1 MFGPSLPQPS
11 ELSSTASFGL
21 YTDYYARRIGLSQ
34 NKLSI
39 CARMSQSRL
48 NKIVNGTIQN
58 VPVET
63 LVSLC
68 LALRLK
74 ENEAIDYLARCE
86 RAFSPAKPVHQCYL
100 ELIRLYSRTRQ
111 DYKGISDKELQM
123 VLNKADDYLMVR
135 GFPALPDCNL

>member
-1 MFGPSLPQPS
+1 MFCSSRPQPS
-11 ELSSTASFGL
+11 ELSNTASFGL
-21 YTDYYARRIGLSQ
+21 YTDYYARRVGLSQ
-34 NKLSI
+34 NKLSV

-68 LALRLK
+68 LALRLN
-74 ENEAIDYLARCE
+74 ENETIDYLARCE

-100 ELIRLYSRTRQ
+100 ELIRLYSQTERNYRC
-111 DYKGISDKELQM
+111 GSNEELQM
-123 VLNKADDYLMVR
+123 VLDEADNYLIAK

>member
-1 MFGPSLPQPS
+1 MFCSSRPQPS
-11 ELSSTASFGL
+11 ELSDTASFGL
-21 YTDYYARRIGLSQ
+21 YTDYYARRVGLSQ
-34 NKLSI
+34 NKLSV

-68 LALRLK
+68 LVLRLN
-74 ENEAIDYLARCE
+74 EGEAIDYLARCE

-100 ELIRLYSRTRQ
+100 DLIRLYSRTEQ
-111 DYKGISDKELQM
+111 DYRGVSDKKLQM
-123 VLNKADDYLMVR
+123 VLTEADNYLMKK
-135 GFPALPDCNL
+135 GFSALPDCNS

>member
-1 MFGPSLPQPS
+1 
-11 ELSSTASFGL
+11 
-21 YTDYYARRIGLSQ
+21 
-34 NKLSI
+34 
-39 CARMSQSRL
+39 MSQSRL

-68 LALRLK
+68 LVLGLN
-74 ENEAIDYLARCE
+74 EDEAIDYLARCE

-100 ELIRLYSRTRQ
+100 ELIRLYSQAEQNYR
-111 DYKGISDKELQM
+111 GVSNEELQA
-123 VLNKADDYLMVR
+123 VLNEADDYLIAK

>member
-1 MFGPSLPQPS
+1 MFCSSRPQPS
-11 ELSSTASFGL
+11 ELSNTASFGL
-21 YTDYYARRIGLSQ
+21 YTDYYARRVGLSQ
-34 NKLSI
+34 NKLSV

-68 LALRLK
+68 LALRLN

-100 ELIRLYSRTRQ
+100 ELIRMYSQTERN
-111 DYKGISDKELQM
+111 YGCGSNEELQM
-123 VLNKADDYLMVR
+123 VLDEADNYLIAK

>member
-1 MFGPSLPQPS
+1 
-11 ELSSTASFGL
+11 
-21 YTDYYARRIGLSQ
+21 
-34 NKLSI
+34 
-39 CARMSQSRL
+39 MSQSRL

-68 LALRLK
+68 LALRLN

-100 ELIRLYSRTRQ
+100 ELIRLYSQTERNYRC
-111 DYKGISDKELQM
+111 GSNEELQM
-123 VLNKADDYLMVR
+123 VLDEADNYLIAK
-135 GFPALPDCNL
+135 GFPTLPDCNL